1 MINKTLETS
10 GQDKLFYIGH
20 SMGTTGFMVMSVMHP
35 EMNEKIELAS
45 LMAPVA
51 YLGHARSPLKYLAPF
66 ADQIDVRL
74 FQYIQNISFFIK
86 MIYPKI
92 PTKIVVLF
100 FLSSGS

>member
-1 MINKTLETS
+1 MINKALETT

-51 YLGHARSPLKYLAPF
+51 YLGHARSPLHYLAPF
-66 ADQIDVRL
+66 ADQIDVNIFYHLYKSYIIFIRL
-74 FQYIQNISFFIK
+74 NFETTF
-86 MIYPKI
+86 
-92 PTKIVVLF
+92 T
-100 FLSSGS
+100 